1 MSANCSICHDTKQV
15 KVGWSPAPRS
25 RYALKVE
32 YDRCP
37 ACTPPPHTFHA
48 KQVMQQIKELHDDL
62 AALAELRG
70 EK

>member
-48 KQVMQQIKELHDDL
+48 KQVMQQMNELRDR
-62 AALAELRG
+62 AVLAELEG
-70 EK
+70 GG